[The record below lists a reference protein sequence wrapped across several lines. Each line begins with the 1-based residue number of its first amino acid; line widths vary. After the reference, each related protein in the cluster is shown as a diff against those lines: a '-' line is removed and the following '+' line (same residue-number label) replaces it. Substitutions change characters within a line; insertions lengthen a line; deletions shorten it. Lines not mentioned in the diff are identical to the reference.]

1 MVILKTQPNPPL
13 ETIYEESGS
22 FVASTVNIQH
32 QPARPTRTINGLIS
46 ARSIPSVDFERQR
59 GNVKQQRPPIEVRFR
74 DGSKRYIHPSSE
86 AAMIMNRRKLS
97 NSSQNSLSSTTMPNS
112 SYQQI
117 FNSNLNQSNIQT
129 RPPVVITI
137 ITADDLQQAGVT
149 PTYSSSPDES
159 VRSISTST
167 QSQSTLSSDT
177 SKARKHLNK
186 G

>member
-1 MVILKTQPNPPL
+1 MVVLKTQPNPPL

-32 QPARPTRTINGLIS
+32 QPNNNAHPTGTINGLIS
-46 ARSIPSVDFERQR
+46 ARSIPSVDFQRQR

-86 AAMIMNRRKLS
+86 AAMIMNRRKLL
-97 NSSQNSLSSTTMPNS
+97 NSSQNNLSSKTMPNS

-117 FNSNLNQSNIQT
+117 FNSNLNQP
-129 RPPVVITI
+129 RHPVVITI

-159 VRSISTST
+159 VRSMST
-167 QSQSTLSSDT
+167 STLSSDT
-177 SKARKHLNK
+177 SKARKHLHK